1 MKVQISVKESVN
13 LFAAVVVIVYLFR
26 TAKQRRNGGLVQIQT
41 FILWEQHK
49 FSRAHW
55 LIFIVNK
62 RTDAWIYNLCDAV
75 TSESGHFD
83 SLLS

>member
-41 FILWEQHK
+41 FIL
-49 FSRAHW
+49 
-55 LIFIVNK
+55 
-62 RTDAWIYNLCDAV
+62 
-75 TSESGHFD
+75 
-83 SLLS
+83 